1 MRSNLLTTPSA
12 GQLELLISATPK
24 RADIPDE
31 IVAAQPSLTAA
42 INLCI
47 SASGL
52 EDKEIYIPLKVDPGH
67 WTRIRQGKAHFPV
80 DQLER
85 LMLLCGNDV
94 PLRWLS
100 RRRGFDLL
108 PRQDYKD
115 KKLHELEQQNQALR
129 QEIETLAKYG
139 VIKKPTGNGA

>member
-1 MRSNLLTTPSA
+1 MRSNLLTTPPD
-12 GQLELLISATPK
+12 GQLELLISAPPK
-24 RADIPDE
+24 RADIADE
-31 IVAAQPSLTAA
+31 VVAVQPSLTAA

-52 EDKEIYIPLKVDPGH
+52 EDKEIYIPLKIDPVH

-80 DQLER
+80 DQFER

-94 PLRWLS
+94 PLRWLA
-100 RRRGFDLL
+100 RCRGFDLM

-115 KKLHELEQQNQALR
+115 KKLHDLEQQNQALR
-129 QEIETLAKYG
+129 KEMETLAKYG
-139 VIKKPTGNGA
+139 VIKRPMSSSP